1 MKQYQLSDYWHESVN
16 ENPHL
21 PVRFEDVRESDST
34 FPVHWHEYW
43 EFLCVVE
50 GSMHAVIQARTF
62 DLSPGDI
69 LVVNSEELHMT
80 KTGADTRYLLL
91 QINKKYFA
99 TLSLKPGL
107 FYFSN
112 LIRSD
117 QTCVDLFMELLRI
130 QTEAADGYPF
140 LFTSKLYDLFFHI
153 YKAHSEIPDME
164 HADMRERSTM
174 TELLDWIKDH
184 LTEDLTLD
192 IAADHLHVTREYFCR
207 IFRKYTGQTFLEY
220 LYALRTMDFFE
231 KLKSSDD
238 PIPVLMEKSHLSNYK
253 VFIRT
258 FKKLYGDTPQSLR
271 KTFSYRS

>member
-1 MKQYQLSDYWHESVN
+1 MNQYQLSDYWHESVN

-50 GSMHAVIQARTF
+50 GSMHALIQAQTF
-62 DLSPGDI
+62 DLSPWDI

-80 KTGADTRYLLL
+80 KTGEKTRYLLL

-99 TLSLKPGL
+99 RLTSDPYP

-117 QTCVDLFMELLRI
+117 AQCVGLFMDLLRI
-130 QTEAADGYPF
+130 QTDEEDGYPF
-140 LFTSKLYDLFFHI
+140 LFTSKLYDLFYHI
-153 YKAHSEIPDME
+153 YRYHSANPDPIR
-164 HADMRERSTM
+164 ADMRERTRM

-184 LTEDLTLD
+184 LMEDLSLD
-192 IAADHLHVTREYFCR
+192 MAADHLHVTREYFCR

-220 LYALRTMDFFE
+220 LYSLRTMAFFE
-231 KLKSSDD
+231 KLKSSDEA
-238 PIPVLMEKSHLSNYK
+238 IPVLMEKSHLSNYK

-258 FKKLYGDTPQSLR
+258 FKKLYGDTPQSIR
-271 KTFSYRS
+271 KSFQT